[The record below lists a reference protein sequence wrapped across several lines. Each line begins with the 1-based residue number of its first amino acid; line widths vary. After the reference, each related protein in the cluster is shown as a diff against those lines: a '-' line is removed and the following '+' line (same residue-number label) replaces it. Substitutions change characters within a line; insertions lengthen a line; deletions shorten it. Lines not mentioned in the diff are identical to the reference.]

1 MLLWHVDLILQK
13 PSSQAK
19 LGKLW
24 YIFSSCW
31 PQPLHQS
38 IMAAVVQCVSGT
50 TLLLLLLPPPHPCL
64 LSTQP
69 ALNKQLAAGWA
80 APSMCRTVAPCTICS
95 HTMSSADKASSKKG
109 LWGKACSVIKI
120 VRTIHHNIYNIIS
133 SISFVVMSLMI
144 KKSYEE
150 FIFRE

>member
-1 MLLWHVDLILQK
+1 MKQCYCGMWTLFCKSLLVK
-13 PSSQAK
+13 PNWVNCDTFSHPTGHSLSISPSWPPSFSACPVPRSCC
-19 LGKLW
+19 
-24 YIFSSCW
+24 SSCPLLIPAFYPAS
-31 PQPLHQS
+31 PQQTAGRRLGGS
-38 IMAAVVQCVSGT
+38 IHVS
-50 TLLLLLLPPPHPCL
+50 L
-64 LSTQP
+64 
-69 ALNKQLAAGWA
+69 
-80 APSMCRTVAPCTICS
+80 APCTICS

-150 FIFRE
+150 FIF

>member
-1 MLLWHVDLILQK
+1 MKHVNLILQK
-13 PSSQAK
+13 PSSQAN

-24 YIFSSCW
+24 YIFSSYW

-64 LSTQP
+64 LHP
-69 ALNKQLAAGWA
+69 ASPQQTAGRRLGG
-80 APSMCRTVAPCTICS
+80 SIHVSLAPCTICS

-150 FIFRE
+150 FIFWE